1 MASVVIVIPNSG
13 WAEGPAVIRW
23 DGGEGNYINLGSSL
37 SADGSTIYFGRFEL
51 PRGTGTTM
59 TILLSSSQTADDLG
73 AGPEF
78 STTMEMS
85 GTITL
90 VASNSATVA
99 TGIGDSTEPYNW
111 TPANLSAVR
120 TFADILEGL
129 PDRSLTVTFDD
140 NTGVSN
146 SPPTITAINAN
157 PSTVDEGGVVT
168 LTATVTDPDI

>member
-1 MASVVIVIPNSG
+1 
-13 WAEGPAVIRW
+13 
-23 DGGEGNYINLGSSL
+23 
-37 SADGSTIYFGRFEL
+37 
-51 PRGTGTTM
+51 M

-78 STTMEMS
+78 STDNGNVRHDHVSSVKCRCHSGYWHME
-85 GTITL
+85 T
-90 VASNSATVA
+90 A
-99 TGIGDSTEPYNW
+99 TEPYNW